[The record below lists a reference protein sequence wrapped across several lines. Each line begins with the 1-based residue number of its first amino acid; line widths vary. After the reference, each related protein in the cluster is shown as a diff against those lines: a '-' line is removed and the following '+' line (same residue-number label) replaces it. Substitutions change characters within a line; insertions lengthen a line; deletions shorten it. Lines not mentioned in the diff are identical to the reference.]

1 MKKIFVAGF
10 ALLLTTGSF
19 SQAPK
24 DNAQPPQDHPKPPA
38 PEERWQHDSKR
49 IGETLS
55 LSQDQLTKLKPV
67 FLDFYKNMDA
77 MREKMPPPPPPPPPP
92 LPKEDMEKIL
102 NKRNE
107 QLKTIL
113 TPEQLNKLTEA
124 EKQFH
129 PHQRMERKPPAS
141 TTPPPTK

>member
-10 ALLLTTGSF
+10 ALLLSAGSF
-19 SQAPK
+19 SQPPT
-24 DNAQPPQDHPKPPA
+24 DNTQPPQDHPKPPA

-55 LSQDQLTKLKPV
+55 LSHDQLAKLKPV
-67 FLDFYKNMDA
+67 FLDFYKDMDA

-92 LPKEDMEKIL
+92 LSKEDMEKIL

-129 PHQRMERKPPAS
+129 PHKPMEGPPPAS
-141 TTPPPTK
+141 KTPPPTK